1 MKKIP
6 KFIVVI
12 EMYTILKFEVHY
24 GIHSISSFICRTE
37 TFVFCLDERYRYPF
51 ANSRLQH
58 CKIGII
64 LYFIA
69 RQVCSLTKS
78 ELVKK

>member
-12 EMYTILKFEVHY
+12 EMYTVLKFEVHY

-58 CKIGII
+58 CKIEMYF
-64 LYFIA
+64 YFIA
-69 RQVCSLTKS
+69 GLVLQSAKS
-78 ELVKK
+78 ELVK